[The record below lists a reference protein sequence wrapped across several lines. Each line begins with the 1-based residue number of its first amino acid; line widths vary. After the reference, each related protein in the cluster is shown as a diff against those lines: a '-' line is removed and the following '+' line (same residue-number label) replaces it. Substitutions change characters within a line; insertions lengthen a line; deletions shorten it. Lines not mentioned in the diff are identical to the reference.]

1 MTCKVHGNVNAN
13 DAHNYSAK
21 KSRKDGAIRNSP

>member
-21 KSRKDGAIRNSP
+21 KAEKIRSAPVM

>member
-13 DAHNYSAK
+13 DAHNYRAK
-21 KSRKDGAIRNSP
+21 KAERWGIRNSP